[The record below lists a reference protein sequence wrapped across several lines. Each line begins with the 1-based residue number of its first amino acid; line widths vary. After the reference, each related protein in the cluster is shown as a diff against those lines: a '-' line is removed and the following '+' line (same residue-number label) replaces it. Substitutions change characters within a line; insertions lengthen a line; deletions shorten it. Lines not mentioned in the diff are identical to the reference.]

1 MQCWI
6 EKTISRVDYENG
18 KGLIHRVTVTD
29 VEGLSKTVGCDTTMD
44 HDLLSPCPGRP
55 FCTSEKSGIQRR
67 SVTAYVGCESV

>member
-29 VEGLSKTVGCDTTMD
+29 VEGLSKTVVCENALRHLRFG
-44 HDLLSPCPGRP
+44 
-55 FCTSEKSGIQRR
+55 FIQ
-67 SVTAYVGCESV
+67 VAYRAFFPVS